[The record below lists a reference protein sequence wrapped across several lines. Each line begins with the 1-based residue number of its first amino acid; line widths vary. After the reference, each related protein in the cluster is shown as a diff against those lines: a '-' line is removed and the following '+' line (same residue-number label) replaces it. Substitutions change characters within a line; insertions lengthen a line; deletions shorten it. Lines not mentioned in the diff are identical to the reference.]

1 MRSGVI
7 ATKLGNSRLYR
18 EGVNVPVT
26 LLKLESCQVT
36 AVKTKEKDGYNAV
49 QLGAGKA
56 KVKNVTKPLRGQFA
70 KAKVEPKAKVK
81 EFRVAQDALLQV
93 GQEITADHYVVGQ
106 FVDVAGTSIG
116 KGFAGGMK
124 RHGFAGMEATHG
136 VSISHRAHG
145 SIGQCQDPGKV
156 FKGKKMAGH
165 MGDVRVT
172 QQNLVIMDTDVEQGI
187 IIVNGSVP
195 GAKGGYVYISDS
207 VKKARPAEAPYPAA
221 IKGSA
226 KKEEKSEAAAEASVE
241 ENNEG
246 ASNES

>member
-7 ATKLGNSRLYR
+7 ATKLGSSRLYR

-26 LLKLESCQVT
+26 LLKVESCQVT

-49 QLGAGKA
+49 QVGAGKA
-56 KVKNVTKPLRGQFA
+56 KVKNVSKSLRGHFA
-70 KAKVEPKAKVK
+70 KAKVEPKSKVK
-81 EFRVAQDALLQV
+81 EFRVAEDAVLAV

-106 FVDVAGTSIG
+106 FVDVAGASKG

-124 RHGFAGMEATHG
+124 RHGFAGLEATHG
-136 VSISHRAHG
+136 VSISHRSHG
-145 SIGQCQDPGKV
+145 STGQCQDPGKV

-165 MGDVRVT
+165 LGDVRVT
-172 QQNLVIMDTDVEQGI
+172 QQNLVVMDTDVEQGI
-187 IIVNGSVP
+187 IIVNGAVP

-207 VKKARPAEAPYPAA
+207 VKRTRPAEAPYPAA
-221 IKGSA
+221 IKGAASKED
-226 KKEEKSEAAAEASVE
+226 KKEAAEGAVE

>member
-36 AVKTKEKDGYNAV
+36 AVKTEEKDGYNAV

-56 KVKNVTKPLRGQFA
+56 KVKNVNKSLRGHFA
-70 KAKVEPKAKVK
+70 KAKVEPKSKLK
-81 EFRVAQDALLQV
+81 EFRVSEDAILEV
-93 GQEITADHYVVGQ
+93 GQEITAEHYVVGQ
-106 FVDVAGTSIG
+106 FVDVTGASKG

-124 RHGFAGMEATHG
+124 RHGFGGLEATHG
-136 VSISHRAHG
+136 VSISHRSHG
-145 SIGQCQDPGKV
+145 STGQCQDPGKV

-165 MGDVRVT
+165 LGDVKVT
-172 QQNLVIMDTDVEQGI
+172 QQNLVVMDTDVEQGI
-187 IIVNGSVP
+187 VIVNGSVP

-207 VKKARPAEAPYPAA
+207 VKRARPAEAPYPAA
-221 IKGSA
+221 VKGAASKDE
-226 KKEEKSEAAAEASVE
+226 KKEAAADGAVE